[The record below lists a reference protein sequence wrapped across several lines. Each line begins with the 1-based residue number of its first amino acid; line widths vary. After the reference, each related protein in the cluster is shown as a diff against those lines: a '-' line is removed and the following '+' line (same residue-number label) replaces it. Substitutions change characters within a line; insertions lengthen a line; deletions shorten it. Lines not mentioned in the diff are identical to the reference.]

1 MNMKLL
7 FAFILSIVLIPN
19 AFSQRPRPE
28 GPPPGEGRHP
38 KGDWTR
44 GIDTN
49 KNGMIEI
56 DEFQAAIDRTFAD
69 LDDDKDGVIDRSEI
83 PHPPMGER
91 TGPPPIERGER
102 MNSQNSGGRPG
113 PPDEV
118 RDKLPPFFFMEKFH
132 DVESMTKPEFERTAK
147 EVFVSMDLN
156 HDGVLGR
163 EESRPPRDHDEIEER
178 IGPPPNAMF
187 IAAELRFGDKLVK
200 GQPFSAETV
209 IEDTRRLYDGTTVTK
224 TTKGA
229 FYRDSAGRTR
239 REQPLEMVGGFNI
252 VNEKNKPQTLVFIND
267 FAAKTQYFFD
277 LNNSIAR
284 KIGIGP
290 DGPPRDETR
299 APGTKSES
307 LGTKTIDG
315 ISVDGT
321 RITFELPVGQIG
333 NDKPIQV
340 VTENWYSPELQLIVM
355 SRHLDPLS
363 GEHIFR
369 LVNIKRSEPAADLF
383 TVPAGF
389 RVENKPDRGPR

>member
-1 MNMKLL
+1 MKTKILL
-7 FAFILSIVLIPN
+7 AIIFSLSLAYG
-19 AFSQRPRPE
+19 AFSQRPRPGSG
-28 GPPPGEGRHP
+28 GPPPGEGPR
-38 KGDWTR
+38 KGDWTK
-44 GIDTN
+44 GIDAN
-49 KNGMIEI
+49 QNGTIEV

-69 LDDDKDGVIDRSEI
+69 LDANDDGVIDPNEI
-83 PHPPMGER
+83 PDRRPPIGPGGPPPMG
-91 TGPPPIERGER
+91 RGKPGE
-102 MNSQNSGGRPG
+102 SG
-113 PPDEV
+113 EL
-118 RDKLPPFFFMEKFH
+118 RDKLPPFFFMHKFRNADSLTKADLERAAK
-132 DVESMTKPEFERTAK
+132 DVFGD
-147 EVFVSMDLN
+147 MDDN
-156 HDGVLGR
+156 SDGVLTR
-163 EESRPPRDHDEIEER
+163 EESRPPKDRGAIIEER
-178 IGPPPNAMF
+178 VGPPPNAMF

-229 FYRDSAGRTR
+229 FYRDAGGRTR

-290 DGPPRDETR
+290 DGPPRDETQ

-307 LGTKTIDG
+307 LGTKTIEG
-315 ISVDGT
+315 ISVEGT

-340 VTENWYSPELQLIVM
+340 VTENWYSTELQVIVM

-389 RVENKPDRGPR
+389 RVENKPDRRPR

>member
-1 MNMKLL
+1 MNTNL
-7 FAFILSIVLIPN
+7 FFAIFLSINLIPN
-19 AFSQRPRPE
+19 AFAQRPRPE
-28 GPPPGEGRHP
+28 GPPPGEGRS

-44 GIDTN
+44 GLDTN
-49 KNGMIEI
+49 KNGMIEAG
-56 DEFQAAIDRTFAD
+56 EFQAAIDRTFID
-69 LDDDKDGVIDRSEI
+69 LDGNKDGVISRIEI
-83 PHPPMGER
+83 PRPR
-91 TGPPPIERGER
+91 I
-102 MNSQNSGGRPG
+102 GGRPG
-113 PPDEV
+113 PPPMGRGERMNGRPPGERPGPPDEI

-132 DVESMTKPEFERTAK
+132 DVESMTKSEFERAAK
-147 EVFVSMDLN
+147 EVFGSMDAN
-156 HDGVLGR
+156 DDGALSR
-163 EESRPPRDHDEIEER
+163 EESKPPRDHAEIEER
-178 IGPPPNAMF
+178 IGPPPNARF

-200 GQPFSAETV
+200 GQPFSADTI

-224 TTKGA
+224 TIKGA

-290 DGPPRDETR
+290 DGPPREDSQ
-299 APGTKSES
+299 APGAKSET
-307 LGTKTIDG
+307 LGTKTIEG
-315 ISVDGT
+315 ISAEGT
-321 RITFELPVGQIG
+321 KTMFELPAGHIG

-340 VTENWYSPELQLIVM
+340 ITEKWYSPELQLIVM

-369 LVNIKRSEPAADLF
+369 LVNIKRSEPAADMF
-383 TVPAGF
+383 TVPASF
-389 RVENKPDRGPR
+389 RVENKFERRLR